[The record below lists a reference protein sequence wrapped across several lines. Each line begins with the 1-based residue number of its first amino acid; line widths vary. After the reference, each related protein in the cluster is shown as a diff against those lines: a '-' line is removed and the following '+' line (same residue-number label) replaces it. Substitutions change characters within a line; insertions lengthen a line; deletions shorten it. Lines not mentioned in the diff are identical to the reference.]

1 MVELLQYSRHEEQ
14 HRRPE
19 WMAVQKDTDVYLE
32 TVETAEDP
40 KTEADRTG
48 NAGMGSL

>member
-1 MVELLQYSRHEEQ
+1 MAELFQHCGYEEQ
-14 HRRPE
+14 HRGNE
-19 WMAVQKDTDVYLE
+19 WMAISKDTNVYLE